1 MRLVRFAAI
10 VAALL
15 TLSAALGGAPAA
27 AEGVP
32 GFTPT
37 DLPLIEQ
44 RGLPMSAQEA
54 MERITFH
61 PFVPTPHYLEVA
73 LLPALH
79 GDDKENPQNRG
90 IGYEYASAGQIYI
103 LREWPLA
110 GASFNRY
117 PSIPGAGTCTTGH
130 LTEGTP
136 QHIRALAW
144 STPTLGFA
152 LQPDIPQGGNP
163 NLRALRTEWARLVKR
178 GACR

>member
-1 MRLVRFAAI
+1 MRFLRSVAI
-10 VAALL
+10 VAALI
-15 TLSAALGGAPAA
+15 TMAAAPALA
-27 AEGVP
+27 DGVP
-32 GFTPT
+32 GFTAT
-37 DLPLIEQ
+37 DKPLIEQ

-61 PFVPTPHYLEVA
+61 PFVPSPNYDEVA

-79 GDDKENPQNRG
+79 GDDKENPENRG
-90 IGYEYASAGQIYI
+90 IGYEYPSGGQIYI

-110 GASFNRY
+110 GASFDRY
-117 PSIPGAGTCTTGH
+117 PSVPKEGTCTTGH
-130 LTEGTP
+130 FTEGTP

-144 STPTLGFA
+144 TTATLGFS

-163 NLRALRTEWARLVKR
+163 NLKLLRKEWGRLVKA

>member
-1 MRLVRFAAI
+1 MRFVRSAAI
-10 VAALL
+10 IAALL
-15 TLSAALGGAPAA
+15 SLSAMPVW

-32 GFTPT
+32 GFSAT
-37 DLPLIEQ
+37 DKPLIEQ

-61 PFVPTPHYLEVA
+61 PFVPTPNYLEVA

-90 IGYEYASAGQIYI
+90 IGYEYSSGGQIYI

-110 GASFNRY
+110 GASFDRY
-117 PSIPGAGTCTTGH
+117 PSIPKEGTCATGH
-130 LTEGTP
+130 FTEGTP
-136 QHIRALAW
+136 QHMRALAW
-144 STPTLGFA
+144 TTATLGFA

-163 NLRALRTEWARLVKR
+163 NLKAFRKEWGRLVAR

>member
-1 MRLVRFAAI
+1 MRILRSAAFA
-10 VAALL
+10 AALL
-15 TLSAALGGAPAA
+15 ASAAAPVL

-37 DLPLIEQ
+37 DKPLIEQ

-61 PFVPTPHYLEVA
+61 PFVPTPNYDEVA
-73 LLPALH
+73 LLPAFH
-79 GDDKENPQNRG
+79 GDDSDNPENRG
-90 IGYEYASAGQIYI
+90 IGYEYSSGGQIYI

-110 GASFNRY
+110 GGSFDKY
-117 PSIPGAGTCTTGH
+117 PSVPPEGTCTTGH
-130 LTEGTP
+130 FTEGTP

-144 STPTLGFA
+144 TTATLGFA

-163 NLRALRTEWARLVKR
+163 NLKLLRKEWGRLVKL

>member
-1 MRLVRFAAI
+1 MRFMRTAAV

-15 TLSAALGGAPAA
+15 TMVAAPVL

-32 GFTPT
+32 GFTAT
-37 DLPLIEQ
+37 DKPLIEQ

-61 PFVPTPHYLEVA
+61 PFVPTPNYDEVA

-79 GDDKENPQNRG
+79 GDDKENPENRG
-90 IGYEYASAGQIYI
+90 IGYEYASGGQIYI

-110 GASFNRY
+110 GASFDRY
-117 PSIPGAGTCTTGH
+117 PSVPAEGTCSTGH
-130 LTEGTP
+130 FTEGTP

-144 STPTLGFA
+144 TTPTLGFS

-163 NLRALRTEWARLVKR
+163 NLKLLRKEWGRLVKA

>member
-1 MRLVRFAAI
+1 MRFVRSAAI
-10 VAALL
+10 LAGLL
-15 TLSAALGGAPAA
+15 SFSAAPLL

-32 GFTPT
+32 GFTPENK
-37 DLPLIEQ
+37 PLIEQ

-61 PFVPTPHYLEVA
+61 PFVPSPNYDEVA

-79 GDDKENPQNRG
+79 GDDKDNPENRG
-90 IGYEYASAGQIYI
+90 IGYEYLSAGQTYI

-110 GASFNRY
+110 GATFDRY
-117 PSIPGAGTCTTGH
+117 PAVPPEGTCTTGRF
-130 LTEGTP
+130 TEGTP
-136 QHIRALAW
+136 QHMRALAW
-144 STPTLGFA
+144 TTGTLAFA

-163 NLRALRTEWARLVKR
+163 NLKALRNEWGRLVKL

>member
-1 MRLVRFAAI
+1 MRFLRSTAI

-15 TLSAALGGAPAA
+15 ALSAAPVRS
-27 AEGVP
+27 EGVP
-32 GFTPT
+32 GFSAT
-37 DLPLIEQ
+37 DKPLIEQ

-54 MERITFH
+54 QERISFH
-61 PFVPTPHYLEVA
+61 PFVPTPNYDEVA
-73 LLPALH
+73 LLPSLH

-90 IGYEYASAGQIYI
+90 IGYEYGSAGQIYI

-110 GASFNRY
+110 GASFDRY
-117 PSIPGAGTCTTGH
+117 PSIAPVGTCTTGR

-136 QHIRALAW
+136 QHIRAIAW
-144 STPTLGFA
+144 TTPTLGFA

-163 NLRALRTEWARLVKR
+163 DLKALRKEWARLVAK

>member
-1 MRLVRFAAI
+1 MRFLRSAVAI
-10 VAALL
+10 AALL
-15 TLSAALGGAPAA
+15 TMAAAPVL

-37 DLPLIEQ
+37 NKPLIEQ

-61 PFVPTPHYLEVA
+61 PFVPTPNYDEVA

-79 GDDKENPQNRG
+79 GDDKENPENRG
-90 IGYEYASAGQIYI
+90 IGYEYPSGGQIYI

-110 GASFNRY
+110 GASFDRY
-117 PSIPGAGTCTTGH
+117 PSVPAEGTCTTGH
-130 LTEGTP
+130 FTEGTP

-144 STPTLGFA
+144 TTPTLGFS
-152 LQPDIPQGGNP
+152 LQPDIPQGKNP
-163 NLRALRTEWARLVKR
+163 NLKLLRKEWGRLVKA

>member
-1 MRLVRFAAI
+1 MRIMRSGAVM
-10 VAALL
+10 AALL
-15 TLSAALGGAPAA
+15 ALTSAPVF

-37 DLPLIEQ
+37 DKPMIEQ

-61 PFVPTPHYLEVA
+61 PFVPTPNYDEVA

-79 GDDKENPQNRG
+79 GDDKDNPENRG
-90 IGYEYASAGQIYI
+90 IGYEYSSGGQIYI

-110 GASFNRY
+110 GASFDKY
-117 PSIPGAGTCTTGH
+117 PTVPAEGTCTTGH
-130 LTEGTP
+130 YTEGNP
-136 QHIRALAW
+136 RHIRALAW
-144 STPTLGFA
+144 TTPTLGFA

-163 NLRALRTEWARLVKR
+163 NLKALRAEWGRLVKR

>member
-1 MRLVRFAAI
+1 MRFLRSAAML
-10 VAALL
+10 AALL
-15 TLSAALGGAPAA
+15 TFASAPVL

-37 DLPLIEQ
+37 DKPLIEQ

-61 PFVPTPHYLEVA
+61 PFVPSTNYDEVA

-79 GDDKENPQNRG
+79 GDDKDNPENRG
-90 IGYEYASAGQIYI
+90 IGYEYDSGGQIYI

-110 GASFNRY
+110 GASFDKY
-117 PSIPGAGTCTTGH
+117 PTVPSEGTCTTGH
-130 LTEGTP
+130 FTEGTP

-144 STPTLGFA
+144 TTATLGFA

-163 NLRALRTEWARLVKR
+163 NLKALRKEWGRLVKL

>member
-1 MRLVRFAAI
+1 MRFLRSAATI
-10 VAALL
+10 AALL
-15 TLSAALGGAPAA
+15 TMAAAPVL

-37 DLPLIEQ
+37 DKPLIEQ

-61 PFVPTPHYLEVA
+61 PFVPTPNYDEVA

-79 GDDKENPQNRG
+79 GDDKDNPENRG
-90 IGYEYASAGQIYI
+90 IGYEYDSGGQIYI

-110 GASFNRY
+110 GASFDRY
-117 PSIPGAGTCTTGH
+117 PTVPAEGTCTTGRY
-130 LTEGTP
+130 TEGNP

-144 STPTLGFA
+144 TTPTLGFS

-163 NLRALRTEWARLVKR
+163 NLKLLRKEWGRLVKA

>member
-1 MRLVRFAAI
+1 MRFVRAAAI

-15 TLSAALGGAPAA
+15 TLSATLSATPAA

-32 GFTPT
+32 GFTPA
-37 DLPLIEQ
+37 DKPLIER

-54 MERITFH
+54 MERITFQ

-79 GDDKENPQNRG
+79 GDDKDRPQNRG

-110 GASFNRY
+110 GASFDRY
-117 PSIPGAGTCTTGH
+117 PSVPVEGTCTTGRF
-130 LTEGTP
+130 TEGTP

-163 NLRALRTEWARLVKR
+163 NLKALRSEWARLVKR

>member
-1 MRLVRFAAI
+1 MRFVRPAALF
-10 VAALL
+10 AALL
-15 TLSAALGGAPAA
+15 SLASVPAL

-32 GFTPT
+32 GFTAT
-37 DLPLIEQ
+37 DKPLIEQ
-44 RGLPMSAQEA
+44 RGLPMSAQDA

-61 PFVPTPHYLEVA
+61 PFVPSPNYAEVA

-90 IGYEYASAGQIYI
+90 IGYEYSSGGQIYI

-110 GASFNRY
+110 GASFDRY
-117 PSIPGAGTCTTGH
+117 PSIPAEGTCTTGH
-130 LTEGTP
+130 FTEGTP
-136 QHIRALAW
+136 QHMRALAW
-144 STPTLGFA
+144 TTPTLAFA

-163 NLRALRTEWARLVKR
+163 NLKLFRKEWGRLVKL

>member
-1 MRLVRFAAI
+1 MRFLRSTAFI
-10 VAALL
+10 AALL
-15 TLSAALGGAPAA
+15 ALSALPVQ

-32 GFTPT
+32 GFTAT
-37 DLPLIEQ
+37 DKPLIEQ

-54 MERITFH
+54 IERITFH
-61 PFVPTPHYLEVA
+61 PFVPSPNYAEVA

-90 IGYEYASAGQIYI
+90 IGYEYVSGGQIYI

-110 GASFNRY
+110 GASFDRY
-117 PSIPGAGTCTTGH
+117 PSVPAEGTCSTGH
-130 LTEGTP
+130 FTEGTP
-136 QHIRALAW
+136 KHMRALAW
-144 STPTLGFA
+144 TTSNLGFA

-163 NLRALRTEWARLVKR
+163 NLKLLRKEWGRLVKL

>member
-1 MRLVRFAAI
+1 MRFLRSAAVI
-10 VAALL
+10 ASLL
-15 TLSAALGGAPAA
+15 PLSAAPVL

-37 DLPLIEQ
+37 DKPLIEQ

-61 PFVPTPHYLEVA
+61 PFVPANYDEVA

-79 GDDKENPQNRG
+79 GDDKDNPENRG
-90 IGYEYASAGQIYI
+90 IGYEYASSGQTYI

-110 GASFNRY
+110 GASFDKY
-117 PSIPGAGTCTTGH
+117 PPVPSEGTCTTGH
-130 LTEGTP
+130 FTEGTP

-144 STPTLGFA
+144 TTSTLGFA

-163 NLRALRTEWARLVKR
+163 NLQALRKEWGRLVKL